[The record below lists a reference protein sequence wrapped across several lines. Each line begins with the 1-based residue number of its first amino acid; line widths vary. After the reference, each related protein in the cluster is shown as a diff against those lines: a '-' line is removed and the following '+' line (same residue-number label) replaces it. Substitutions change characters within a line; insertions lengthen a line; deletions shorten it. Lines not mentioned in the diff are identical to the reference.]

1 MNGSITK
8 DKIVNENI
16 TNDIEKKLSSILD
29 VAKELIGT
37 RTLFISRTGNHM
49 FSVLKVLNQN
59 GSTIEDGTTL
69 TLEHSV

>member
-1 MNGSITK
+1 MDVNKTLDRK
-8 DKIVNENI
+8 LNENI

-29 VAKELIGT
+29 VAKNLIGT
-37 RTLFISRTGNHM
+37 RTFFISRIGNHM

-59 GSTIEDGTTL
+59 GSNIEDGATL